1 MNDTSAAEYR
11 IAHLREHLASGDY
24 AEMGVR
30 IELRGGSVL
39 IAGTVSSAACRNEI
53 LRMAEDELAGLPLR
67 EDLVVVSA
75 TAPDHTEELA

>member
-30 IELRGGSVL
+30 IELRGNSVL
-39 IAGTVSSAACRNEI
+39 IAGTVSSAACRDEI
-53 LRMAEDELAGLPLR
+53 LRMAKDELAGLPLR
-67 EDLVVVSA
+67 EDLIVVSA
-75 TAPDHTEELA
+75 TAPDHPEELA